1 MSDHSDLAFR
11 SLDDRFN
18 VVISNSALQA
28 IIDECAQAGRKET
41 GGILIGRIDPSG
53 DTAVVIEATPK
64 PKGSGFGLFWFK
76 RSPTGLKQLL
86 AERWNR
92 GQHYLGEW
100 HFHPGGSPEPSGSDY
115 HTMEKIAADQ
125 RYQAHEPILIIMG
138 GKTENTTIKTLMEI
152 TGQTKE
158 DVSSVLQ
165 KFGGD
170 EDLAVSELMSSAC
183 FFFLLFFLPRKRVRF
198 FWTTEI
204 ETNAALQRGFRD
216 ATDRWLLRDCSAQV
230 CGRQNEKE

>member
-125 RYQAHEPILIIMG
+125 SYQAHEPILIIMG
-138 GKTENTTIKTLMEI
+138 GKPPERWQVSVTVMPIGESPHRLVTME
-152 TGQTKE
+152 
-158 DVSSVLQ
+158 
-165 KFGGD
+165 
-170 EDLAVSELMSSAC
+170 
-183 FFFLLFFLPRKRVRF
+183 
-198 FWTTEI
+198 
-204 ETNAALQRGFRD
+204 
-216 ATDRWLLRDCSAQV
+216 
-230 CGRQNEKE
+230 